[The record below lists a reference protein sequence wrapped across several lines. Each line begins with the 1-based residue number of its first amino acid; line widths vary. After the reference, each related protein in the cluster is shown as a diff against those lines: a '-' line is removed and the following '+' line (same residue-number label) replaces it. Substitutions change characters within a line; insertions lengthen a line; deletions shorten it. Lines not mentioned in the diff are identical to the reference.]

1 MNKYLCTGWSCM
13 GVREERALPAFHSFS
28 LARYAVSIWFSP
40 GKMRLP
46 GLLAALIQE
55 ELLYLN
61 MLSTKLNMNFPQATR
76 SSSQAAFSAACSWQ
90 RELLGA

>member
-1 MNKYLCTGWSCM
+1 MHRLELHGGQRGKSSSG
-13 GVREERALPAFHSFS
+13 FHSFF
-28 LARYAVSIWFSP
+28 LPRYAVSNWFSP

-46 GLLAALIQE
+46 SLLAALIQE

-61 MLSTKLNMNFPQATR
+61 MLSTKLNMNFPQATE
-76 SSSQAAFSAACSWQ
+76 SSFQAVFSAACSWQ